1 MYRHSPLL
9 PAVHT
14 VVGPVSL
21 HGTAVS
27 AIGVIFFSITRPVS
41 SLCDEASVGFF
52 AATGA
57 AKATRLIRTGA
68 STATVVP
75 TAESGRGAAVRD
87 THMDLRQLGWR
98 ESG

>member
-1 MYRHSPLL
+1 M
-9 PAVHT
+9 
-14 VVGPVSL
+14 
-21 HGTAVS
+21 S

-57 AKATRLIRTGA
+57 AKATRVKADPDGEPHA